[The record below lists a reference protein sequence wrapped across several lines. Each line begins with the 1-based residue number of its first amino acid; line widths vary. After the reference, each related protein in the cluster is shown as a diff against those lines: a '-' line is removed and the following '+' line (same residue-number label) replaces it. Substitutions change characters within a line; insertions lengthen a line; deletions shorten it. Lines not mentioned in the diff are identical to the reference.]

1 MAFRRSWVRLPSA
14 PRELTTR
21 QKACGCCCP
30 CRLFRFSSPSKDTLH
45 ELTHWRQAAADYIV
59 SAGILVATLAG
70 GLVAEPTP
78 VVRLNPGFGE
88 YSLKLTLICQVKEFS
103 DQYLVQHEIRKR
115 ILSRFRRENI
125 PFPVP
130 VQTVRVTRNDSE

>member
-1 MAFRRSWVRLPSA
+1 M
-14 PRELTTR
+14 
-21 QKACGCCCP
+21 
-30 CRLFRFSSPSKDTLH
+30 
-45 ELTHWRQAAADYIV
+45 
-59 SAGILVATLAG
+59 ATLAG